1 MQWIRLMKQC
11 LSMLYSFILNTQLIY
26 QIAIIKALNIN
37 WIAIIIHLQRE
48 FLIGKIILKNE

>member
-26 QIAIIKALNIN
+26 QIAIIEALNIN
-37 WIAIIIHLQRE
+37 WRAIIIHLQRE
-48 FLIGKIILKNE
+48 FFISKIMLKN